1 MGSALAKRRHSN
13 VSYLNKMNAFITIG
27 YKKNGKSEILLS
39 SDEPYAKHRQL
50 FKTLTGDYT
59 DVEVWSRAMG
69 KIKQRKVKT
78 SKIAKVSKTSKESKE

>member
-1 MGSALAKRRHSN
+1 MSP
-13 VSYLNKMNAFITIG
+13 
-27 YKKNGKSEILLS
+27 
-39 SDEPYAKHRQL
+39 DEPYAKHRQL

>member
-1 MGSALAKRRHSN
+1 MINLSCIANILRKHHFTS
-13 VSYLNKMNAFITIG
+13 VIITIWIQ
-27 YKKNGKSEILLS
+27 KNGESEILLS
-39 SDEPYAKHRQL
+39 PDEPYAKHRQL

-78 SKIAKVSKTSKESKE
+78 SKVAKVSKTSKESKE